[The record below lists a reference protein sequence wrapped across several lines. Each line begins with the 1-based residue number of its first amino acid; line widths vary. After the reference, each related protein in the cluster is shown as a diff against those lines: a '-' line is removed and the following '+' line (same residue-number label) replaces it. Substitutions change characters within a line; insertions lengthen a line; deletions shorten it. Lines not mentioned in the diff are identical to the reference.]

1 MRGQKILVEHK
12 DDESWRN
19 VEAKMKRSLLAGCL
33 SSLLHGRL
41 FWSYLNILTTWQL
54 ISPRMRKRKSKEEA
68 AEILMS

>member
-1 MRGQKILVEHK
+1 MLIRTTRL
-12 DDESWRN
+12 DEGWRIWFQDGSFI
-19 VEAKMKRSLLAGCL
+19 VAGCL